1 MKSERETE
9 APLTPE
15 DVQKILSI
23 CSPRGLLVGGQALAF
38 WADHLQVERPANLVS
53 GVTADADFI
62 GDSVLA
68 KDLARR
74 LGWQIWIPALDDST
88 PQTGKV
94 THRTKSGQVKQVDF
108 LSGVVGLTTKDLV
121 RRAIEM
127 EMPDIG
133 HLRVIHPID
142 VLDSRIQ
149 NLHLLPEKRTDAGI
163 AQARLAVDVARA
175 FIRQEVATR
184 DERAGL
190 KLLERVAD
198 IASDIAAV
206 RVFLLYGIDPL
217 KAVPLE
223 DFRTTSSLHKVRWPQ
238 IVAEVGKKRESLRKL
253 SSQVKSLCTVR
264 KRLDSFADGLAAVT
278 GTHKMKDTYPV
289 SSATQS
295 TTSHRESIMNTILRR
310 CAITACVFAALG
322 ALEAAAQS
330 GATPCSLLTPAQV
343 SAAVGATAGNGEP
356 IGTTGCTWSWGRP
369 KTTLSLW
376 NASKWGLGATAYL
389 FKVYGVDSPSDQLSI
404 EKKLAAD
411 VLAILSAK

>member
-1 MKSERETE
+1 MKSERQAE

-15 DVQKILSI
+15 DVQKILRI
-23 CSPRGLLVGGQALAF
+23 CSRRGLLVGGQALAF
-38 WADHLQVERPANLVS
+38 WADHLQVERPANLIS
-53 GVTADADFI
+53 GVTAAADFI

-108 LSGVVGLTTKDLV
+108 LSGVVGLTTKDLI

-127 EMPDIG
+127 EVPDIG

-163 AQARLAVDVARA
+163 AQGRLAVDVARA
-175 FIRQEVATR
+175 FIRREVVTR

-198 IASDIAAV
+198 IAGDIAAV

-217 KAVPLE
+217 KAIPLE
-223 DFRTTSSLHKVRWPQ
+223 DFRTTSTLHKVRWPQ
-238 IVAEVGKKRESLRKL
+238 IVAEVSEKRESLRKL
-253 SSQVKSLCTVR
+253 STRSAR
-264 KRLDSFADGLAAVT
+264 
-278 GTHKMKDTYPV
+278 
-289 SSATQS
+289 SAT
-295 TTSHRESIMNTILRR
+295 
-310 CAITACVFAALG
+310 
-322 ALEAAAQS
+322 
-330 GATPCSLLTPAQV
+330 
-343 SAAVGATAGNGEP
+343 
-356 IGTTGCTWSWGRP
+356 
-369 KTTLSLW
+369 
-376 NASKWGLGATAYL
+376 
-389 FKVYGVDSPSDQLSI
+389 
-404 EKKLAAD
+404 
-411 VLAILSAK
+411 